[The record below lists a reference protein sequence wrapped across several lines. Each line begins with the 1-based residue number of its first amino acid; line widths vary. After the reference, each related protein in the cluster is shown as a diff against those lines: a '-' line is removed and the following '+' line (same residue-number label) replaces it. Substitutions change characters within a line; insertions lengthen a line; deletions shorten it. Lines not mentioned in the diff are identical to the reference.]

1 MERITTLMT
10 AQRTIADL
18 TQAFDR
24 MSRTQGELASGK
36 RINQPS
42 DDPYGAGH
50 AVQISA
56 DLAGLDSYSRNVED
70 GKSWTSASDGA
81 LMNMNNM
88 VQRAREL
95 LVEAGN
101 DSTGQ
106 TGRSDMAS
114 EFDQLIAGIKQEANT
129 NYAGQYVFAGT
140 LNTAPA
146 YQTGPVDTCQGNSGV
161 INRQIGPGSMVQVNT
176 DISGLLGNG
185 QSAADGKLLNTLRDI
200 ADHLRGGTTADA
212 DALRTTDLKALDGNL
227 GTLSQMEAN
236 VGATTNRLELAS
248 ERIQDLQTSQTKLL
262 SLTQDA
268 DFAQAAVDYS
278 TEQASYSA
286 ALRASA
292 NIVQSSLLDFLR

>member
-10 AQRTIADL
+10 AQRTLTDL

-56 DLAGLDSYSRNVED
+56 DLAGLGSYSRNVDD
-70 GKSWTSASDGA
+70 GKSWTAASDGA
-81 LMNMNNM
+81 LMNVNNM

-101 DSTGQ
+101 DSAGQ
-106 TGRSDMAS
+106 TGRSDMAA
-114 EFDQLIAGIKQEANT
+114 EIDQLIDGIKQEANT
-129 NYAGQYVFAGT
+129 NYAGQYVFSGT
-140 LNTAPA
+140 ATTTSA
-146 YQTGPVDTCQGNSGV
+146 YQLGAVDSYQGNTGAV
-161 INRQIGPGSMVQVNT
+161 NRQIGPGTAVQVNT
-176 DISGLLGNG
+176 DISGLLGSG
-185 QSAADGKLLNTLRDI
+185 QSAADGKLLNTLRDV
-200 ADHLRGGTTADA
+200 AQHLRGGTTADA
-212 DALRTTDLKALDGNL
+212 NALRTTDLTNLDTNL

-248 ERIQDLQTSQTKLL
+248 QRIQDLQTSQTKLL

-292 NIVQSSLLDFLR
+292 NIVQSSLLDFLH